1 MKRVIDYETTL
12 DDLEFG
18 FWPEEGEP
26 DEGEVH
32 VMEPTTHFE
41 TACVET
47 IETLRLAMREELI
60 EMTKRVEALEG
71 A

>member
-18 FWPEEGEP
+18 FWPAEGES

-32 VMEPTTHFE
+32 VVEPTTLFE
-41 TACVET
+41 KACVDT
-47 IETLRLAMREELI
+47 IENLRLVMREELI
-60 EMTKRVEALEG
+60 EMTKRVEALED